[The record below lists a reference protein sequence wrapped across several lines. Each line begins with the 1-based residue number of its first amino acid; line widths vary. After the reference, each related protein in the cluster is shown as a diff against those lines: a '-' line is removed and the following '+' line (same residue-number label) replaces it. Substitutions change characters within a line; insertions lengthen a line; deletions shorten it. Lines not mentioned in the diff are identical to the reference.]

1 MSQIFKSRQTILNEG
16 ILSNILKEK
25 VEKGEKD
32 QADMP
37 ISTMLE
43 PNYF

>member
-1 MSQIFKSRQTILNEG
+1 M
-16 ILSNILKEK
+16 KEK
-25 VEKGEKD
+25 VAEEGKKD

-43 PNYF
+43 PNYSWKTWAETSS